1 MDSTTIVKEIAINM
15 PDAIR
20 VFEKF
25 GIDYCCGGNKSLADA
40 CAAAGANLQELIES
54 IESSARPGVA
64 ADDQSWMTASLH
76 DLQTHILDTHHVFT
90 RQELERLDAL
100 FAKVCNRHGENHP
113 ELFKLQEVYVD
124 LRNDLIPHML
134 KEEQV
139 LFPYIESMESAMVAG
154 QPAPRPFFGTV
165 NHPVRM
171 MMMEHDRVGDLL
183 RQLREISSAYQPPA
197 DACMSYQALFQALA
211 GLEADL
217 HRHIHLENNILFP
230 RAAEMEQSAQRPW
243 AETKGEQEHRCFSPR
258 E

>member
-1 MDSTTIVKEIAINM
+1 MDSNTIVKEIAINM

-25 GIDYCCGGNKSLADA
+25 GIDYCCGGSKTLAEA
-40 CAAAGANLQELIES
+40 CEGTGASPQEVIEQL
-54 IESSARPGVA
+54 EQSARPGA
-64 ADDQSWMTASLH
+64 ETDDRTWMMKSLH

-90 RQELERLDAL
+90 RQELGRLGAL
-100 FAKVCNRHGENHP
+100 FVKVCARHGKNHP
-113 ELFKLQEVYVD
+113 ELLELQEVYFA

-139 LFPYIESMESAMVAG
+139 LFPFIESMEIAIGKRQAVP
-154 QPAPRPFFGTV
+154 QPFFGTV

-183 RQLREISSAYQPPA
+183 RQLRQISSDYQPPA
-197 DACMSYQALFQALA
+197 DACMSYQALFHGLA

-217 HRHIHLENNILFP
+217 HRHIHLENNMLFP

-243 AETKGEQEHRCFSPR
+243 VETMGEQEHRCFSPR